1 MFQYIRRRYFLEIFT
16 DDKTSS
22 DDKKLKVAFQKF
34 GRFLSGMVIPNIG
47 VFVAWGLITA
57 LFIPTGWMPNKHI
70 AKLVSPIITYVLPLL
85 IGYTGGKTVYGN
97 RGALMGV
104 LGTIGVVVGSTMPMF
119 LGAMIIGPIGGLI
132 IKYFDHLVEG
142 KVKSGFEMLVNNFSI
157 GIIGGALAIFSL
169 LTVGPL
175 IGGLSIAVAGAVK
188 IIVNANLL
196 PLSALVVEPGKILFL
211 NNAIDHGIL
220 GPIGVQQA
228 KIAGKSILFLL
239 VTNPGPGFGVLL
251 AYWVYSKGTLK
262 ESVPGAM
269 IIHFLGGIHEIYFP
283 YVLMNPLTL
292 IGVIAGG
299 AAGTFTFTVF
309 HVGLVATPSPASI
322 FAVLAMTPKGNF
334 TGVISGV
341 VIATIVSFLVCSIF
355 VRRESNSEE
364 DFEKAKEAKNKLK
377 GTIQAK
383 TNNSVKAIDVKKI
396 YVACDAGMGSSAMAA
411 AVLQK
416 KINAAGLH
424 ISVENV
430 AIQSIPDDAD
440 IVVTHIQLT
449 QSAMR
454 AKPNVEHISISNY
467 IKAPEYDELVK
478 RLSSK

>member
-1 MFQYIRRRYFLEIFT
+1 M
-16 DDKTSS
+16 K
-22 DDKKLKVAFQKF
+22 FQKF

-57 LFIPTGWMPNKHI
+57 LFIPTGWFPNENI
-70 AKLVSPIITYVLPLL
+70 AKLVTPIITYVLPLL
-85 IGYTGGKTVYGN
+85 IGYTGGKIVYGK

-104 LGTIGVVVGSTMPMF
+104 LGTIGVIVGSTMPMF
-119 LGAMIIGPIGGLI
+119 LGAMIIGPIGALI
-132 IKYFDHLVEG
+132 IKYFDNITEG
-142 KVKSGFEMLVNNFSI
+142 KIKSGFEMLVNNFSI
-157 GIIGGALAIFSL
+157 GIIGGALAVVSFL
-169 LTVGPL
+169 VVGPL
-175 IGGLSIAVAGAVK
+175 IGGLSIAIAGAMKVIVK
-188 IIVNANLL
+188 ANLL
-196 PLSALVVEPGKILFL
+196 PLSALVIEPAKILFL
-211 NNAIDHGIL
+211 NNAVDHGIL

-228 KIAGKSILFLL
+228 KIVGKSILFLL
-239 VTNPGPGFGVLL
+239 VTNPGPGLGVLL
-251 AYWVYSKGTLK
+251 SYWVYSKGNLK
-262 ESVPGAM
+262 ESVPGAI

-299 AAGTFTFTVF
+299 AAGTFTFTLF
-309 HVGLVATPSPASI
+309 KVGLVATPSPGSI

-334 TGVISGV
+334 TGVILGV
-341 VIATIVSFLVCSIF
+341 IIATIVSFLVCSIF

-364 DFEKAKEAKNKLK
+364 DFEKAKETKNKLK
-377 GTIQAK
+377 GNTQST
-383 TNNSVKAIDVKKI
+383 TNNSVKATNVKNI

-424 ISVENV
+424 ISVKNV
-430 AIQSIPDDAD
+430 AIQNIPDDAD

-449 QSAMR
+449 QSAIK
-454 AKPNVEHISISNY
+454 AKPDVEHISITNY
-467 IKAPEYDELVK
+467 IKDPKYDELVK